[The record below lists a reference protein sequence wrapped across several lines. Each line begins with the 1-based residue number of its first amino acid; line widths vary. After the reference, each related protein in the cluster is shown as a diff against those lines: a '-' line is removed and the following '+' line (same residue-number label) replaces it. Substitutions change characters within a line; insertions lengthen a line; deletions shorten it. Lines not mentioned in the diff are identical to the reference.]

1 MECKKYIN
9 FIHIYACG
17 DIRNFIS
24 LSQYQQLY
32 HDNLYNNKI
41 AHHYFVDIHYTDNL
55 YLNCI
60 FLQKMIMI
68 GIKYELQSN

>member
-55 YLNCI
+55 YFELHI
-60 FLQKMIMI
+60 FAENDHDRNKI
-68 GIKYELQSN
+68 